1 MLGSPER
8 SSGRKPRG
16 PKVNKSGESGSKR
29 GLEAA
34 NMRAC
39 PPENALSQRGGVSGG
54 EEVRRDREGAN
65 MCLGGRGAEKGRVGG
80 VRVITMGV
88 AGRLTFVFVKM
99 KKESID

>member
-39 PPENALSQRGGVSGG
+39 PPENSLSQRGGVWGS
-54 EEVRRDREGAN
+54 EEVGRDREGVKR
-65 MCLGGRGAEKGRVGG
+65 CLGGRGAK
-80 VRVITMGV
+80 
-88 AGRLTFVFVKM
+88 
-99 KKESID
+99 